1 MDMYMNPDTIFGL
14 CSVLAGSLL
23 STFLSGMCSLQ
34 GFLYSKQ
41 YPNDP
46 AHLKALAFLV
56 WGMDTIQTCCIVSLS
71 FQYLILHF
79 TNPDIM
85 DHIFMTVVVAVLLTA
100 LLTFIVNGFF
110 AYKVHKL
117 SEGNMWLTVPT
128 VICMVLRLGLA
139 LITVVKL
146 ADLQSY
152 SLYGHSYA
160 PLLTVSLSLS
170 ALTDL
175 IITGG
180 LCYYLR
186 ALNPDLYRTRKML
199 STIVS
204 FADNNGALTCVVALS
219 SLICWITIPHK
230 LVYLALHFTIGKC
243 YSNSL
248 LATLNMRNYVKR
260 TAVTPVDVINI
271 MNPICLSPNQRTSY
285 PMPMR
290 ARAARIGYDVYH
302 EEEKEETTGA
312 TEGTMGAL
320 EIKVD
325 RIIQYD

>member
-1 MDMYMNPDTIFGL
+1 MNPNSKFGL
-14 CSVLAGSLL
+14 CAVLAGSLL

-34 GFLYSKQ
+34 AFLYMKQ
-41 YPNDP
+41 YPKDP
-46 AHLKALAFLV
+46 THLKALAFLV
-56 WGMDTIQTCCIVSLS
+56 WSMDTVQTCCIVSLS
-71 FQYLILHF
+71 FQYMILHF
-79 TNPDIM
+79 TDPDVM
-85 DHIFMTVVVAVLLTA
+85 DHIFITVVVAILLTA
-100 LLTFIVNGFF
+100 ILTFVVNGFF

-128 VICMVLRLGLA
+128 VTCMILRLGLA
-139 LITVVKL
+139 LTTIIKM
-146 ADLQSY
+146 ADLQSFR
-152 SLYGHSYA
+152 LYGLSYS

-180 LCYYLR
+180 LCHYLR

-260 TAVTPVDVINI
+260 TAVTPVDIINI
-271 MNPICLSPNQRTSY
+271 MNPICLPPNQRGSY

-290 ARAARIGYDVYH
+290 ARPARVGYDLYD
-302 EEEKEETTGA
+302 EEEKEETTVS
-312 TEGTMGAL
+312 TERAMGAL

-325 RIIQYD
+325 RIIQYG